1 MSVLDQSYRRW
12 QGEPVPHALRVL
24 TIPRYALADLFRRK
38 AILLVG
44 GISVLPSLVLT
55 AWVYVT
61 ANAEALRQLIP
72 GLDIP
77 IDLLPG
83 AQTFAR
89 VFGMQ
94 ALFSIGLVLFAAPRL
109 FTPDLA
115 GGALALYFSKSVRRA
130 DYIGG
135 KCSVLFVL
143 VSGATWVPLLL
154 VAGLRAAL
162 AKPDQLAA
170 GVSLAGSI
178 VASGL
183 VLALL
188 LTAIG
193 SAVAVH
199 VRRAWQVPF
208 LLLVILGAGKQVA
221 TVLRATT
228 GWAVFQALSPLDL
241 LEQARNWAFGIES
254 TAPWRALPHL
264 STAGGFVAIALW
276 VLACAGVLFRRIRPV
291 EVVR

>member
-12 QGEPVPHALRVL
+12 QGDPVPHLLRVL

-38 AILLVG
+38 AILLVLA
-44 GISVLPSLVLT
+44 ISVLPSVFLT

-61 ANAEALRQLIP
+61 ANAEALKQLIP
-72 GLDIP
+72 ALDIP
-77 IDLLPG
+77 LDLLPG

-89 VFGMQ
+89 VFGTQ

-115 GGALALYFSKSVRRA
+115 GGALPLYFSKSVRRA

-154 VAGLRAAL
+154 VAGLRMAL
-162 AKPDQLAA
+162 ATQDQLLG
-170 GVSLAGSI
+170 GVSLGGSI
-178 VASGL
+178 VAAGL
-183 VLALL
+183 TLALL

-208 LLLVILGAGKQVA
+208 LLLVILGAGKQVSV
-221 TVLRATT
+221 VLRATT
-228 GWAVFQALSPLDL
+228 GWSGFEALSPLDL
-241 LEQARNWAFGIES
+241 LEQVRNWAFGIES
-254 TAPWRALPHL
+254 MTPWRSLPHL
-264 STAGGFVAIALW
+264 SVTGSLVAIAAWIL
-276 VLACAGVLFRRIRPV
+276 VCAGVLFRRIRPV